1 MRLIFTIFTF
11 FIFNYTSGQISVKDA
26 IHGSDKSIISD
37 KQIMSGSE
45 TLSHLINNPNPYV
58 NNLKIA
64 SPTETLLGN
73 TTYDLQSNGAVMD
86 RIIRHSGGQ
95 LSAVWTMSAQ
105 YAASYTD
112 RGTGYMYF
120 DGTSWSSMPSARLE
134 SSRCGWPTIRATSTG
149 KEIAIAHNTDYA
161 YFQ

>member
-1 MRLIFTIFTF
+1 MRLIFTIFTLF
-11 FIFNYTSGQISVKDA
+11 LFTYTSGQVSVKDA

-95 LSAVWTMSAQ
+95 LLS
-105 YAASYTD
+105 
-112 RGTGYMYF
+112 
-120 DGTSWSSMPSARLE
+120 L
-134 SSRCGWPTIRATSTG
+134 IH
-149 KEIAIAHNTDYA
+149 I
-161 YFQ
+161 